1 MRRAGGAWLEMLEVV
16 GGGRLWEEKLE
27 VGGRSALLR
36 STMGSGL
43 LRLLLPF
50 LSWRG
55 AEEEERKGGWR

>member
-1 MRRAGGAWLEMLEVV
+1 MWRAGGAWLEMLEV

-27 VGGRSALLR
+27 VGGRLALLR

-43 LRLLLPF
+43 LLLPF

-55 AEEEERKGGWR
+55 AEEEEGRGGWR